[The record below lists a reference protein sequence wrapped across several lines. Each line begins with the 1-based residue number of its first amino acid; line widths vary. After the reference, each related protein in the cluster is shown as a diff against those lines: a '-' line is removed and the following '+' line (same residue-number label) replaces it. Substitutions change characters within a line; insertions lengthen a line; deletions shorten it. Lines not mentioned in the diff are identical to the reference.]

1 MISEE
6 ERVMLELYQAWQVFR
21 TTHNLQDAKIAC
33 CERTQRLFNALY
45 AYEEMLKT
53 EQDGRPH

>member
-1 MISEE
+1 
-6 ERVMLELYQAWQVFR
+6 MLELYQAWQVFR

-33 CERTQRLFNALY
+33 CDRTQRLFKALY